1 MADKN
6 LHDLP
11 DISALADTD
20 YVILTSGG
28 IGRKISVGELKK
40 QLSGGS
46 GGDYNALENQ
56 PVKWL
61 NSEEGNPVIVRTL
74 NSGLYIFSGTFL
86 PYSGAEETMSFSA
99 KCLVQVLN
107 TGTIT
112 HLLIF
117 YPPNATFQYC
127 RITNEVYE
135 RYDYKLGRFQ
145 KDTID
150 DIENHFSASNIE
162 DVFQEIGKR
171 LEEGTL
177 PEVTSAD
184 DGKVLK
190 VVGGKWTAVSE

>member
-1 MADKN
+1 MAEKN

-11 DISALADTD
+11 DLSALADSD

-28 IGRKISVGELKK
+28 VGRKISVGELKK
-40 QLSGGS
+40 QLGG

-86 PYSGAEETMSFSA
+86 PYTGAEETMSFSA

-107 TGTIT
+107 TGTT
-112 HLLIF
+112 SHLMIF

-127 RITNEVYE
+127 KITNEVYE
-135 RYDYKLGRFQ
+135 RNDYKLGRLQ

-150 DIENHFSASNIE
+150 DIGSYFDASNIE
-162 DVFQEIGKR
+162 AVFQETGER
-171 LEEGTL
+171 LEAGLL

-190 VVGGKWTAVSE
+190 VVGGKWTMVSE

>member
-1 MADKN
+1 MAEKN

-11 DISALADTD
+11 DLSALADSD

-28 IGRKISVGELKK
+28 VGRKISVRELKK
-40 QLSGGS
+40 QLGG

-86 PYSGAEETMSFSA
+86 PYTGAEETMSFSA

-112 HLLIF
+112 HLMIF

-135 RYDYKLGRFQ
+135 RYDYKLGRLQ
-145 KDTID
+145 KDTIE
-150 DIENHFSASNIE
+150 DIGNYFDASDI
-162 DVFQEIGKR
+162 DAVFQEIGER
-171 LEEGTL
+171 LKTGLL

-190 VVGGKWTAVSE
+190 VVGGKWAAVSE

>member
-1 MADKN
+1 MAEKN

-11 DISALADTD
+11 DLSALADSD

-28 IGRKISVGELKK
+28 VVRKISVRELKK
-40 QLSGGS
+40 QLGG

-86 PYSGAEETMSFSA
+86 PYTGAEETMSFSA

-112 HLLIF
+112 HLMIF

-135 RYDYKLGRFQ
+135 RYDYKLGRLQ
-145 KDTID
+145 KDTIE
-150 DIENHFSASNIE
+150 DIGNYFDASDI
-162 DVFQEIGKR
+162 DAVFQEIGER
-171 LEEGTL
+171 LKTGLL

-190 VVGGKWTAVSE
+190 VVGGKWAAVSE